1 MLVAGGR
8 KQSMNALNVTPG
20 ATGGAAVKDTGVLY
34 PLMLVA
40 AVGVI
45 VFSIAGIATM
55 MGWIPGAL
63 TIGSKASGARSD
75 APQQIAPRGVAP
87 ASACRECGIVES
99 LRVVEAPGESSN
111 SGAFAIHESGK
122 RASTAVHFEIRVRM
136 SDGASRTLYE
146 RTRPSF
152 TVGQKVRV
160 TEQGVMAAG

>member
-1 MLVAGGR
+1 
-8 KQSMNALNVTPG
+8 MNAVNMTPG
-20 ATGGAAVKDTGVLY
+20 TAGAAVKDTGILY

-63 TIGSKASGARSD
+63 TSGSKPAARLE
-75 APQQIAPRGVAP
+75 APQQTAPAQRGVAP

-99 LRVVEAPGESSN
+99 LRVVEAPGESSDA
-111 SGAFAIHESGK
+111 GAFAVHESGK
-122 RASTAVHFEIRVRM
+122 RASRAVHFEIRVRM

-146 RTRPSF
+146 RTRPSL

-160 TEQGVMAAG
+160 TEQGVIAAG

>member
-1 MLVAGGR
+1 
-8 KQSMNALNVTPG
+8 MNAVNVTPG
-20 ATGGAAVKDTGVLY
+20 TAGVAVKDTGILY

-55 MGWIPGAL
+55 MGWMPGVL
-63 TIGSKASGARSD
+63 TSGTKPVARLE
-75 APQQIAPRGVAP
+75 APQQSAPRGVAP
-87 ASACRECGIVES
+87 ASACRDCGIVES
-99 LRVVEAPGESSN
+99 LRVVEAPGESSDA
-111 SGAFAIHESGK
+111 GAFAVHESGK
-122 RASTAVHFEIRVRM
+122 RASRAVHFEIRVRM

-146 RTRPSF
+146 RTRPAL

>member
-1 MLVAGGR
+1 
-8 KQSMNALNVTPG
+8 MNAVNMTPG
-20 ATGGAAVKDTGVLY
+20 TTGAAVKDAGFLY

-63 TIGSKASGARSD
+63 TGGSKVSGARLE
-75 APQQIAPRGVAP
+75 APQQTAPRAVAP

-99 LRVVEAPGESSN
+99 LRVVEAPGESN
-111 SGAFAIHESGK
+111 DAGTVTVHESEK
-122 RASTAVHFEIRVRM
+122 RASRAVHFEIRVRM

-146 RTRPSF
+146 RTRPSL

-160 TEQGVMAAG
+160 TEQGVKAAG

>member
-1 MLVAGGR
+1 MDAVN
-8 KQSMNALNVTPG
+8 MTPG
-20 ATGGAAVKDTGVLY
+20 NTGAEVKDTGILY
-34 PLMLVA
+34 PLMLIA

-63 TIGSKASGARSD
+63 SSANPAGARPD
-75 APQQIAPRGVAP
+75 APRQAAPRSVAP

-99 LRVVEAPGESSN
+99 LRVVEVPTESSDA
-111 SGAFAIHESGK
+111 GPYAAHEFEK
-122 RASTAVHFEIRVRM
+122 RASRAVQFEIRVRM

-146 RTRPSF
+146 TTRPAL

-160 TEQGVMAAG
+160 TDRGVMAAG